1 MNRPR
6 LTDFLDIAYLRDGN
20 ARQRAAY
27 QALDEFGVIERLADY
42 GPVLAGTVPLGI
54 DVAGSDLDILCEVHD
69 FARFEADLT
78 AAFGHCEGFRVTAP
92 RPRLGGV
99 SMTAS
104 FDHGGFTIEPF
115 GQSLPAECQSAY
127 RHMVVE
133 ARLLALGGPALRGE
147 IVALKR
153 SGVKTEPAFAQ
164 CLGLDGDPYLA
175 LLELEALGDDD
186 LAALVMPRIN
196 RRSGPDERR

>member
-1 MNRPR
+1 MI
-6 LTDFLDIAYLRDGN
+6 DFRDIAYLRDGN

-27 QALDEFGVIERLADY
+27 QALDELGVIERLADY
-42 GPVLAGTVPLGI
+42 GPVLAGTVPLNV

-69 FARFEADLT
+69 FARFEADLA

-92 RPRLGGV
+92 RRRMGGV

-115 GQSLPAECQSAY
+115 GQPLPAERQSAY
-127 RHMVVE
+127 RHMVIE
-133 ARLLALGGPALRGE
+133 ARLLALGGAALRRR

-175 LLELEALGDDD
+175 LLDLEALDDSR
-186 LAALVMPRIN
+186 LAAQIS
-196 RRSGPDERR
+196 RRSVPDGRR

>member
-1 MNRPR
+1 M
-6 LTDFLDIAYLRDGN
+6 TDFRDIAYLRDGN

-27 QALDEFGVIERLADY
+27 QALRALRVIERLAGY
-42 GPVLAGTVPLGI
+42 GPVLAGTVPLDI

-69 FARFEADLT
+69 FARFEADLA
-78 AAFGHCEGFRVTAP
+78 AAFGHCAGFRVTAP
-92 RPRLGGV
+92 RRRMGGA

-104 FDHGGFTIEPF
+104 FVHGGFIIEPF
-115 GQSLPAECQSAY
+115 GQSLPAERQSAY

-133 ARLLALGGPALRGE
+133 ARLLALGGAAFRRR

-175 LLELEALGDDD
+175 LLDLEAIDDRR
-186 LAALVMPRIN
+186 LAALMLDVS
-196 RRSGPDERR
+196 RRSVPDGRR

>member
-1 MNRPR
+1 MTPPR
-6 LTDFLDIAYLRDGN
+6 LTDFRGIAYLRGGN
-20 ARQRAAY
+20 ARQGAAY
-27 QALDEFGVIERLADY
+27 QTLGALRVIERLADY

-69 FARFEADLT
+69 FARFEADL
-78 AAFGHCEGFRVTAP
+78 AAGFGHCAGFRVTAP
-92 RPRLGGV
+92 RRRFGGV

-104 FDHGGFTIEPF
+104 FDHGGFIIEPF
-115 GQSLPAECQSAY
+115 GQSLPAERQSAY

-133 ARLLALGGPALRGE
+133 ARLLALGGAAFRRR

-164 CLGLDGDPYLA
+164 CLGLDGDAYLA
-175 LLELEALGDDD
+175 LLDLEALDDDD
-186 LAALVMPRIN
+186 LAALMVDIS

>member
-1 MNRPR
+1 MI
-6 LTDFLDIAYLRDGN
+6 DFRDIAYLRDGN

-27 QALDEFGVIERLADY
+27 QALHALGVIERLADY
-42 GPVLAGTVPLGI
+42 GPVLAGTVPLNV

-69 FARFEADLT
+69 FARFDADLT
-78 AAFGHCEGFRVTAP
+78 AAFGHCEGFRVTEP
-92 RPRLGGV
+92 RSRMGGV

-104 FDHGGFTIEPF
+104 FDHGGFIIEPF
-115 GQSLPAECQSAY
+115 GQPLPAERQSAY

-133 ARLLALGGPALRGE
+133 ARLLALGGAAFRRR

-175 LLELEALGDDD
+175 LLDLEALDDSR
-186 LAALVMPRIN
+186 LAALVPGIN
-196 RRSGPDERR
+196 RRSGPGGRR

>member
-1 MNRPR
+1 M
-6 LTDFLDIAYLRDGN
+6 TDFRDIAYLRDGN

-27 QALDEFGVIERLADY
+27 QALHALGVIERLADY

-69 FARFEADLT
+69 FARFEADL
-78 AAFGHCEGFRVTAP
+78 AAGFGRCEGFRVTAP
-92 RPRLGGV
+92 RLRGGEL

-104 FDHGGFTIEPF
+104 FDHGGFIIEPF
-115 GQSLPAECQSAY
+115 GQPLPAERQSAY
-127 RHMVVE
+127 RHMVIE
-133 ARLLALGGPALRGE
+133 ARLLALGGAALRRR

-175 LLELEALGDDD
+175 LLDLEALDDSR
-186 LAALVMPRIN
+186 LAALMLDFS
-196 RRSGPDERR
+196 RRSGPDGRR

>member
-1 MNRPR
+1 MI
-6 LTDFLDIAYLRDGN
+6 DFRDIAYLRDAN

-27 QALDEFGVIERLADY
+27 EALRTLRVIERLANY

-69 FARFEADLT
+69 FARFEADLV
-78 AAFGHCEGFRVTAP
+78 AGFGRCDGFRVTAP
-92 RPRLGGV
+92 RRRMGGV

-104 FDHGGFTIEPF
+104 FDHGGFIIEMF
-115 GQSLPAECQSAY
+115 GQPLPAERQSAY

-133 ARLLALGGPALRGE
+133 ARLLALGGAALRRR

-164 CLGLDGDPYLA
+164 CLGLDGDPYIA
-175 LLELEALGDDD
+175 LLDLEALDDSR
-186 LAALVMPRIN
+186 LAALILDVN
-196 RRSGPDERR
+196 RRSVPDGRR

>member
-1 MNRPR
+1 MI
-6 LTDFLDIAYLRDGN
+6 DFRDIAYLRDGN

-27 QALDEFGVIERLADY
+27 QALHALGVIERLADY

-69 FARFEADLT
+69 FARFETDLET
-78 AAFGHCEGFRVTAP
+78 AFGHCAGFRVTAP
-92 RPRLGGV
+92 RRRMGGV

-104 FDHGGFTIEPF
+104 FDHGGFIIEPF
-115 GQSLPAECQSAY
+115 GQPPPAVRQSAY

-133 ARLLALGGPALRGE
+133 ARLLALGGAAFRRR

-153 SGVKTEPAFAQ
+153 SGVKTEPAFAR

-175 LLELEALGDDD
+175 LLDLEALDDSR
-186 LAALVMPRIN
+186 LAALVPGIN
-196 RRSGPDERR
+196 RRSVPDGRR

>member
-1 MNRPR
+1 M
-6 LTDFLDIAYLRDGN
+6 TDFRDIAFLRDGN

-27 QALDEFGVIERLADY
+27 EALRALRVIERLANY

-69 FARFEADLT
+69 FARFEADLA
-78 AAFGHCEGFRVTAP
+78 AAFGHCDGFRVTAP
-92 RPRLGGV
+92 RRRMGGA

-115 GQSLPAECQSAY
+115 GQSLPAERQSAY
-127 RHMVVE
+127 RHMVIE
-133 ARLLALGGPALRGE
+133 ARLLGLGGAALRRR

-175 LLELEALGDDD
+175 LLDLEALDDRR
-186 LAALVMPRIN
+186 LAALFLDVS
-196 RRSGPDERR
+196 RRSGPDGRP